1 MPSSKGLYKSRL
13 FTFINRQRIRLN
25 DRLGITVRNLQ
36 VTTEIGIKGWLF
48 PLFQMFNNG
57 FSVKRQLKQKIKAF
71 LLLSPTDS
79 RKTKSSSTKIVSGLT
94 TTSNPRRLSPVD
106 QENNLDLRVDRQDVL
121 IPVGVKEEEF
131 RLSQN
136 ISIQNSLTSI
146 PKRFGWAILNW
157 LQTNPIIPKIKP
169 LRRIEEIQPLGHVE
183 PIHSWEQIEEI
194 KPLGYSES
202 PSPSIKS
209 VTAPAP
215 EKSKLLIPQ
224 NQEVNQLKNRSFL
237 FGLVRRLG
245 SYGEGKLQ
253 VSTTNQSTNL
263 SLTPTNVSPSPRSSS
278 VPSTLTIRNLFQRT
292 IGHFFG
298 RNQQLLFSQELEE
311 NAASDEP
318 LSQIISQEPQFINLS
333 TTDSS
338 GESLAETFQPAPI
351 QTENFPA
358 GGKLTNSG
366 NSNSKLDIDLNLW
379 EAKATD
385 DGYVKSIV
393 DILLELLDQAIW
405 WIEEQFRKI
414 WQFFNNLVRQ

>member
-71 LLLSPTDS
+71 LLLSPTDP

-106 QENNLDLRVDRQDVL
+106 QENKLDFRVDRQDVL

-136 ISIQNSLTSI
+136 ISIQNSLSSI

-157 LQTNPIIPKIKP
+157 LQTNQIIPKIQP
-169 LRRIEEIQPLGHVE
+169 RRRIEEIQPLGYIE
-183 PIHSWEQIEEI
+183 PIHSWEQLEEI
-194 KPLGYSES
+194 KPLGYCES
-202 PSPSIKS
+202 SSPSIKS
-209 VTAPAP
+209 VTAPAS
-215 EKSKLLIPQ
+215 EKPKLLIPQ

-253 VSTTNQSTNL
+253 VSTTSQSTNL
-263 SLTPTNVSPSPRSSS
+263 SLTPTNVSPSLRSSS
-278 VPSTLTIRNLFQRT
+278 VPSSLRIRNLFQRT

-298 RNQQLLFSQELEE
+298 HNQQLLFSQELEE

-318 LSQIISQEPQFINLS
+318 LSQIISQEPQFINLA
-333 TTDSS
+333 TDSP

-351 QTENFPA
+351 QTENLPV
-358 GGKLTNSG
+358 GGKLTNSR

-385 DGYVKSIV
+385 DGYVKSIA

>member
-25 DRLGITVRNLQ
+25 DRLGITIRNLQ

-71 LLLSPTDS
+71 LLLAPSDPA
-79 RKTKSSSTKIVSGLT
+79 KTKSSPTKIASPLIT
-94 TTSNPRRLSPVD
+94 TTNPRRLSPVD
-106 QENNLDLRVDRQDVL
+106 RDNNLDVEVARKDVL

-169 LRRIEEIQPLGHVE
+169 LRRIEEIQPLGYVE

-194 KPLGYSES
+194 KPLGYCES

-215 EKSKLLIPQ
+215 EKAKLLIPQ
-224 NQEVNQLKNRSFL
+224 NQEVNQLNNRSFL

-263 SLTPTNVSPSPRSSS
+263 SLTPTNVLPSPRSSS

-318 LSQIISQEPQFINLS
+318 LSQIISQEPQFINLA
-333 TTDSS
+333 TDSP

-385 DGYVKSIV
+385 DGYVKSIA

>member
-1 MPSSKGLYKSRL
+1 MSSSKGLYKSRL
-13 FTFINRQRIRLN
+13 FTLINRQRIRLN
-25 DRLGITVRNLQ
+25 DRLGITIRNLQ

-48 PLFQMFNNG
+48 PLFQIFNNG
-57 FSVKRQLKQKIKAF
+57 FSVKRQLRQKIKAF
-71 LLLSPTDS
+71 LLLSPSDPA
-79 RKTKSSSTKIVSGLT
+79 KTKSSSTKIISDLT
-94 TTSNPRRLSPVD
+94 TTSNPRRLSPVEP
-106 QENNLDLRVDRQDVL
+106 ENNLALKINHQDVL

-169 LRRIEEIQPLGHVE
+169 LRRIEEIQPLGYIE

-194 KPLGYSES
+194 HPLGYCESSS
-202 PSPSIKS
+202 PSVKN

-215 EKSKLLIPQ
+215 EQPKLLIPQ
-224 NQEVNQLKNRSFL
+224 NQEINQLKNRSFL

-253 VSTTNQSTNL
+253 ISTANQSTNFSL
-263 SLTPTNVSPSPRSSS
+263 SPTNVTPSPRSSS
-278 VPSTLTIRNLFQRT
+278 VPNSLTIHNLFQRT
-292 IGHFFG
+292 IGNFFG
-298 RNQQLLFSQELEE
+298 HNQQSFFSQEREE
-311 NAASDEP
+311 NAASDKP
-318 LSQIISQEPQFINLS
+318 LSQLIPQAPQYINLAS
-333 TTDSS
+333 DSRS
-338 GESLAETFQPAPI
+338 DSIAETIQPAPI
-351 QTENFPA
+351 QTENLPV
-358 GGKLTNSG
+358 GGKLANSS
-366 NSNSKLDIDLNLW
+366 NFNSKVDIDLNLW

-385 DGYVKSIV
+385 DGYVKSIL
-393 DILLELLDQAIW
+393 DILLELLDHAIW

>member
-48 PLFQMFNNG
+48 PLFQMFNNS

-71 LLLSPTDS
+71 LLLSPTDPDQ
-79 RKTKSSSTKIVSGLT
+79 TKSSSTRTVSRLIT
-94 TTSNPRRLSPVD
+94 KSNPRRLSPVD
-106 QENNLDLRVDRQDVL
+106 QENDLAVEIERKDVL

-131 RLSQN
+131 RLAQN

-157 LQTNPIIPKIKP
+157 LQTNPLIPKIKP
-169 LRRIEEIQPLGHVE
+169 LRQIEEIQPLGYLE
-183 PIHSWEQIEEI
+183 PIHSREQIEEI

-215 EKSKLLIPQ
+215 EQHKLLIPQ

-245 SYGEGKLQ
+245 SHGEGKLQ

-263 SLTPTNVSPSPRSSS
+263 SLAQTNVSPSPRSSS
-278 VPSTLTIRNLFQRT
+278 VPRSLTIRNLFQRT

-298 RNQQLLFSQELEE
+298 HNQQLLFSQELEE

-318 LSQIISQEPQFINLS
+318 LSQIISQEPQFINLAS
-333 TTDSS
+333 EYP

-351 QTENFPA
+351 QTENLPD
-358 GGKLTNSG
+358 GGKLTNSR

-385 DGYVKSIV
+385 DGYVKSIA